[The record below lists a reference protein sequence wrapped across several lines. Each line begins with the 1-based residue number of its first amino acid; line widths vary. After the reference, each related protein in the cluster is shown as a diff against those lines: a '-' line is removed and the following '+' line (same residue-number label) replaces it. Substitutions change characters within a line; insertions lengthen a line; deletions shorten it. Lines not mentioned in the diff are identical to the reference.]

1 MTVKS
6 TTASLKKK
14 AWKILSE
21 FIRRSYSD
29 RNGFCRCYTCEKVLD
44 WKTDAQAGHA
54 IGGRRGAVLL
64 DPEIIRPQC
73 VGCNVFGRGNYPIF
87 TTKLIKEKGMDWWEG
102 KLEQSRQVRK
112 WTRSELEE
120 FIETYKEKLNA
131 LET

>member
-1 MTVKS
+1 MKS
-6 TTASLKKK
+6 TTAKLKEK

-21 FIRRSYSD
+21 FIRRSHADS
-29 RNGFCRCYTCEKVLD
+29 NGFCRCYTCGKVLD
-44 WKTDAQAGHA
+44 WKKDAQAGHA
-54 IGGRRGAVLL
+54 IGGRRGMVLL

-73 VGCNVFGRGNYPIF
+73 VGCNVFGRGNYPVF
-87 TTKLIKEKGMDWWEG
+87 TTKLIKEKGMDWWEK

-120 FIETYKEKLNA
+120 FIETYKEKLDA